1 MIITTI
7 IRLPELNM
15 LHPMLFIL
23 IYILTLVGSFDVIP
37 LVIHLAIYTSFDVPL
52 SVC

>member
-7 IRLPELNM
+7 IRLPEL
-15 LHPMLFIL
+15 HPVLFIL